1 MKCIRAAA
9 ALVALSTGAIAQQ
22 QQTMVTVTPVPADQS
37 QVCFYAGLTY
47 SKHAVLSVDVPLR
60 RESPQATQKRLL
72 ICDTLEG
79 GDTLGW
85 VPHEME

>member
-1 MKCIRAAA
+1 MKYIRAAA
-9 ALVALSTGAIAQQ
+9 ALAVLSTGAIAKQQ
-22 QQTMVTVTPVPADQS
+22 AMVTMAPVPADQT

-47 SKHAVLSVDVPLR
+47 SKHAVLTVDVPLR

-79 GDTLGW
+79 EDTLGW
-85 VPHEME
+85 VPHQMQ